1 MLKVIKVRWVEDRE
15 GSNDD
20 LIKIMKSQRN
30 KRDHIFSQ
38 DSMCFTAGFAHDASD
53 SDSNFLIENKDS
65 TKVVGMSDP

>member
-1 MLKVIKVRWVEDRE
+1 
-15 GSNDD
+15 
-20 LIKIMKSQRN
+20 MKSQGN